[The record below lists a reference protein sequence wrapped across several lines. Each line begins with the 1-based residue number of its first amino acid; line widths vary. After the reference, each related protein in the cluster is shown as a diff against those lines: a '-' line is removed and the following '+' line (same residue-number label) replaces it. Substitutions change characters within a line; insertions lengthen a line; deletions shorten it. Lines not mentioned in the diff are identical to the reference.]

1 MACEKYLVEYRG
13 PEAALSVT
21 TVNFIDCGGNSNFV
35 IVNRNSEV
43 EIEAEQ
49 ITGGADTPGV
59 TVTPLGLVNVSGDGE
74 EGNSTCKSYNV
85 TVESGRNA
93 PGFIQYTRCGSTA
106 RVDRVVAPGATL
118 TLNDVGSIIQ
128 SVGVVAE
135 FTGESTGGGGGT
147 SNKTRVALGLIGLSN
162 SAASQVCSRFV
173 RGEIPLS
180 RFYIDDSFLSSV
192 SSGGAIPESV
202 PVADVL
208 TRENGDPAPDGYYT
222 NGSYYIKVEN
232 GQASSPVRCNVI
244 NLPGAATLYEIR
256 SCFFNQEVRAY
267 TDRPQNLPAFVQT
280 VQGQEQRVTIA
291 SQTWV
296 YTGGQKQF
304 LSSTDFYYAPQGI
317 VGTNSA
323 GCTATSTQLV
333 RRVVACSSSS
343 TRPKYGFFQD
353 FPTESV
359 SDLQQFRMDGELFY
373 FDGTETEPSDGR
385 YDRIAPNDVTFTGRT
400 RCNIGG
406 GGTGGGGGGGGTGGP
421 PPAPT
426 TVQKRLFETIRP
438 SLQSAFNAQCAAED
452 FNQAAFQPGIIRVN
466 GEEVGRGDV
475 TVTFTIGEEYVIE
488 FELPSHPSFDFSIG
502 NNIVRFTAT
511 TDNSPIEAIVVP
523 TFIPSTAV
531 LNVSTNFSPSI
542 GSGTGGVI
550 INLSGKGKIG
560 VDQVR
565 GYELTEGTYT
575 ISFEPIQVP
584 GMLFVTPREQVITI
598 TSKDFCKTYNI
609 TGTFI
614 GVPLPKGF
622 WLKEFD
628 GSEQSKLRA
637 QFTKGM
643 FSNNIGNMVNFY
655 SSSIS
660 DSLDNHYTHVYHEPS
675 GSATASIQFSLA
687 YGHYNGSGS
696 NDLGGQYMDTPT
708 RAIYGQYR
716 SIVTEG
722 AQKLNLTG
730 TETEHFYVLSYQK
743 DRRDTRADYRAL
755 EINLAHLSGS
765 EFINGIGSMATHTGS
780 NVTLGGLGKVL
791 RLTSDYSINDEP
803 DVAPLQYN
811 IVSGSVEDGVYN
823 STSPHYYGKVY
834 PSLGL
839 VLLDA
844 NKLDASASFGT
855 VTSREV
861 DGKNQLK
868 LFTAISGAAQYTDQ
882 SGDPLGMKARATKE
896 ELNLYYFIHVRNREF
911 NLSNNP
917 SYFNTTGLQFL
928 KYGIPNNVKVD
939 PAVLDATGIVDEQF
953 QLKPK
958 TYITTI
964 GLYNEHRELVAVG
977 KISRPEIK
985 SFTDEVMYT
994 VKIKY

>member
-1 MACEKYLVEYRG
+1 
-13 PEAALSVT
+13 VT
-21 TVNFIDCGGNSNFV
+21 S
-35 IVNRNSEV
+35 
-43 EIEAEQ
+43 
-49 ITGGADTPGV
+49 
-59 TVTPLGLVNVSGDGE
+59 LGLVD
-74 EGNSTCKSYNV
+74 
-85 TVESGRNA
+85 A
-93 PGFIQYTRCGSTA
+93 
-106 RVDRVVAPGATL
+106 
-118 TLNDVGSIIQ
+118 
-128 SVGVVAE
+128 
-135 FTGESTGGGGGT
+135 GGGGGT
-147 SNKTRVALGLIGLSN
+147 GVGLTFVPTPVRLGYSPNIQDDLC
-162 SAASQVCSRFV
+162 SQVANETVPRALYYVDLNSGLRLQTATQLVDSNLNQVPDGIYSDGTYFAIVQQGVLQPAIECPGAPPPPPGLTLYEAPSLCTTLGQLSTDSRTICELCYRDQEGITFPV
-173 RGEIPLS
+173 DGILYP
-180 RFYIDDSFLSSV
+180 FYIDTPSFTSATKIYRDRSGSIPIPQGGQFTETSTRAVRIVIDNEGTLGPV
-192 SSGGAIPESV
+192 SYCQNRYYDISKCTAGTPEEGGGFGYVINEGPDFFQQRILINGELWFYTTSGP
-202 PVADVL
+202 
-208 TRENGDPAPDGYYT
+208 
-222 NGSYYIKVEN
+222 NGSLNPNPNRI
-232 GQASSPVRCNVI
+232 
-244 NLPGAATLYEIR
+244 
-256 SCFFNQEVRAY
+256 
-267 TDRPQNLPAFVQT
+267 
-280 VQGQEQRVTIA
+280 
-291 SQTWV
+291 
-296 YTGGQKQF
+296 QF
-304 LSSTDFYYAPQGI
+304 TRDQI
-317 VGTNSA
+317 VKTSA
-323 GCTATSTQLV
+323 IGC
-333 RRVVACSSSS
+333 
-343 TRPKYGFFQD
+343 
-353 FPTESV
+353 
-359 SDLQQFRMDGELFY
+359 
-373 FDGTETEPSDGR
+373 
-385 YDRIAPNDVTFTGRT
+385 
-400 RCNIGG
+400 
-406 GGTGGGGGGGGTGGP
+406 GGGGTGGP

-609 TGTFI
+609 TGTFV

-765 EFINGIGSMATHTGS
+765 EFINGTGSMATHTGS

-803 DVAPLQYN
+803 DVTPLQYN

-855 VTSREV
+855 VTSREI

-882 SGDPLGMKARATKE
+882 SGDLLGMKARATKE